1 MLPHDPSEANFCTS
15 GCVNPSRT
23 AACANSWTALAEIP
37 PVLHFRSSTVHK
49 LLSGASGGASGASG
63 ACGAPPS
70 GLILFSLCWIPPLIL
85 SLRTCTTTISG
96 ELLRKELHKY
106 SSSQSRLR
114 HCFASCQPVGAEII
128 EFSLCLSLSGL
139 ALLHPQ
145 PLHSGLQLWVQLLLI
160 SLGRQW
166 LGHSEKQ
173 IRPGD
178 LTQHHAGSGQSRI
191 APLEGPVGKLLG
203 KS

>member
-1 MLPHDPSEANFCTS
+1 MTLVRLTALLGVSTHLEQLHAPIPGQRLQKYLQCSTSEAVQYT
-15 GCVNPSRT
+15 
-23 AACANSWTALAEIP
+23 
-37 PVLHFRSSTVHK
+37 
-49 LLSGASGGASGASG
+49 LLSGASGGASG

-70 GLILFSLCWIPPLIL
+70 GLILFSLCWNSPLVL
-85 SLRTCTTTISG
+85 SLRTCTTTISA

-114 HCFASCQPVGAEII
+114 HFFASCQPVGAEII